1 MFIGF
6 SDRNGNE
13 HIVNAQQIVSMSN
26 NTLALTDGFEIK
38 VDDNV
43 YRDIERKI
51 APLFCG
57 TTLEYTE
64 VDYGKFISTL
74 PVKKRIQL
82 FTGTDVWSG
91 LLRDRIRADVGNDAY
106 EKLVYRFAVR

>member
-6 SDRNGNE
+6 LDRNGNE
-13 HIVNAQQIVSMSN
+13 HIVNAQQIVSMSG

-38 VDDNV
+38 VDKDV

-51 APLFCG
+51 APLPCG
-57 TTLEYTE
+57 NTLEYTE
-64 VDYGKFISTL
+64 ADYSEFISAL

-82 FTGTDVWSG
+82 FTSTDVWSM